1 MIKTLNPR
9 NILMYGKKG
18 RNFFDKYIECGIP
31 VTFYD
36 PPNFHEVIFRKVTKL
51 DI

>member
-9 NILMYGKKG
+9 HILMYGKKG
-18 RNFFDKYIECGIP
+18 RNFFDNYIESGIP

-36 PPNFHEVIFRKVTKL
+36 PPKTHEVTFREVTKIDL
-51 DI
+51 